1 MNQWLRGEI
10 VGGPHCGDIIEI
22 DIENSPLE
30 DGSIVIQ
37 KPSPRR
43 VGVIFDKAWI
53 AFIDR
58 GPFEVETR

>member
-22 DIENSPLE
+22 DIVNSPLE
-30 DGSIVIQ
+30 DGSIVITE
-37 KPSPRR
+37 PSPRR
-43 VGVIFDKAWI
+43 VGVIFDKDWI

-58 GPFEVETR
+58 GPWEPN